1 MYVPVKS
8 QGKIV
13 PFVGIER
20 FPVLSRTLQEKEHDL
35 ALWDVCS
42 KCFVAD
48 RCQVSNTVAS
58 FFGKIYFI
66 F

>member
-1 MYVPVKS
+1 M
-8 QGKIV
+8 

-20 FPVLSRTLQEKEHDL
+20 FPVLSRTLQEKEHDV

-58 FFGKIYFI
+58 FFVKIYFI